1 MTKNQVIAF
10 TLTLALFLFLV
21 ACGTTSG
28 QPSGGAGAGTIVF
41 SGTGG
46 NCSPN
51 ADQVALYVDS
61 DFDGQC
67 VVLSQGDYKDAAT
80 FGLPDNS
87 VSSVRV
93 GANAQ
98 AVLCP
103 DGDFGG
109 QCETLKADDSTLAD
123 NTVIG
128 DNEVSSLRVRPR

>member
-1 MTKNQVIAF
+1 MKTRLIIGS
-10 TLTLALFLFLV
+10 LTLSLYLFLV

-28 QPSGGAGAGTIVF
+28 QPSGAVGAGVIVF

-67 VVLSQGDYKDAAT
+67 VVLALGDYKDAAA

-93 GANAQ
+93 GANVQ
-98 AVLCP
+98 AVVCP
-103 DGDFGG
+103 DADFSG
-109 QCETLKADDSTLAD
+109 QCETLKADDSSLGD

-128 DNEVSSLRVRPR
+128 DDEVTSLRVRPR